1 MSTKVARVFNT
12 ETADVYDVL
21 LAPVI
26 TEKATTATENNQY
39 TFKVAS
45 TGNKADIKAAV
56 EKLYKVQVESVNT
69 MNVKGKTTRFKGRK
83 GKRSDVKKAIVR
95 LAQGQTIDLS
105 AGL

>member
-1 MSTKVARVFNT
+1 MSTKAARAFNT

-39 TFKVAS
+39 TFKVVQAG
-45 TGNKADIKAAV
+45 TKADIKAAV
-56 EKLYKVQVESVNT
+56 EKLYSVEVESVNT
-69 MNVKGKTTRFKGRK
+69 MNVKGKTTRFRGRK
-83 GKRSDVKKAIVR
+83 GKRNDVKKAIIR